1 MNFKDHFSAR
11 AELYAKY
18 RPHYPAELF
27 EWIASLVSKHDVVW
41 DCAAG
46 SGQAS
51 AGLAEHFE
59 RVIATDASEKQIA
72 MAEPHERIE
81 FRVAKSDASGL
92 PDQSV
97 NMITVAQA
105 IHWLEHDS
113 FYREARRVMRPDAA
127 IVIWGYG
134 DPVIDDPAL
143 DRIVHDYNRGTIEKY
158 WMPERD
164 LILLGLRTI
173 PFPFREI
180 ESPAFKM
187 KHEWT
192 LEQLAGYMR
201 TWSATAK
208 YAEAINGD
216 PVATVEN
223 ELATLWGAD
232 THTITWPIHIRAG
245 YCFVD
250 AADSGNRTNLA

>member
-1 MNFKDHFSAR
+1 
-11 AELYAKY
+11 
-18 RPHYPAELF
+18 
-27 EWIASLVSKHDVVW
+27 VW

-51 AGLAEHFE
+51 VGLAKYFS
-59 RVIATDASEKQIA
+59 RVIATDASEKQIE
-72 MAEPHERIE
+72 MAEPQDRIE

-92 PDQSV
+92 PDKSV
-97 NMITVAQA
+97 DMVTVAQA
-105 IHWLEHDS
+105 IHWFEHAS
-113 FYREARRVMRPDAA
+113 FYREARRVMRPEAA

-134 DPVIDDPAL
+134 DPIIDDPVL
-143 DRIVHDYNRGTIEKY
+143 DKIVHDYNRGTIEKY

-180 ESPAFKM
+180 QAPMFQM
-187 KHEWT
+187 KHDWT

-208 YAEAINGD
+208 YAEATGGD
-216 PVATVEN
+216 PVAKVEN
-223 ELATLWGAD
+223 EMATLWGEK
-232 THTITWPIHIRAG
+232 THTVTWPIHIRAG
-245 YCFVD
+245 FTV
-250 AADSGNRTNLA
+250 